1 MAEVQRGHVH
11 PSHHPADDSSDS
23 RNLTCTGSY
32 MKSMNAD
39 RRSGCSR
46 FVTVHGGTDFRE
58 ISEYKRVLGTNPM
71 DHAMTSSLPVIECLA
86 VLEQES
92 EYRSREVHVF

>member
-1 MAEVQRGHVH
+1 LCGNGPNQA
-11 PSHHPADDSSDS
+11 
-23 RNLTCTGSY
+23 
-32 MKSMNAD
+32 
-39 RRSGCSR
+39 
-46 FVTVHGGTDFRE
+46 RE
-58 ISEYKRVLGTNPM
+58 IESVNTSAFLGTNPM